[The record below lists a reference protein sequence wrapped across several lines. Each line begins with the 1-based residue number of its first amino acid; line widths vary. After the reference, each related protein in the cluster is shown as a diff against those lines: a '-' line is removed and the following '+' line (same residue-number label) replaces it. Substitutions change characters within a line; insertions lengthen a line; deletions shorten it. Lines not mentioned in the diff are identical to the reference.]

1 MEVTPTLFTADY
13 VGEPGRRT
21 FYLQART
28 DAATLSFLLEKQQV
42 SVLADRL
49 SRCERSSYMRRPW
62 WTRGDRCASCA
73 AFPLIHP
80 VTRARRRT
88 ATV

>member
-13 VGEPGRRT
+13 VGEPGGRT

-28 DAATLSFLLEKQQV
+28 DAGTLSFLLEKQQV

-49 SRCERSSYMRRPW
+49 R
-62 WTRGDRCASCA
+62 
-73 AFPLIHP
+73 
-80 VTRARRRT
+80 
-88 ATV
+88 